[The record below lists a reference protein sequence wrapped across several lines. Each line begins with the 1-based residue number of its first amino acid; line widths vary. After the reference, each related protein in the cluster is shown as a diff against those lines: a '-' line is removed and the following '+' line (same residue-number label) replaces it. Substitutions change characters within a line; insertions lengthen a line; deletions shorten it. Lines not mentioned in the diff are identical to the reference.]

1 MPGKG
6 RGKNYEAKKMAW
18 ELREARLE
26 EELDEAQQQNSE
38 LRGQLGR
45 LEKELIKA
53 RESVAHHRQKAVEAR
68 LELQEMKGTYKAN
81 GSTGHLKIILTST
94 HTHTHSITIFY

>member
-1 MPGKG
+1 
-6 RGKNYEAKKMAW
+6 MAW

-53 RESVAHHRQKAVEAR
+53 RESVAHHRQS
-68 LELQEMKGTYKAN
+68 
-81 GSTGHLKIILTST
+81 GS
-94 HTHTHSITIFY
+94 HTVP

>member
-1 MPGKG
+1 MSGKG

-38 LRGQLGR
+38 LRGSWGVWRRSSSRPEKAWRTIGR
-45 LEKELIKA
+45 KRWRPA
-53 RESVAHHRQKAVEAR
+53 
-68 LELQEMKGTYKAN
+68 
-81 GSTGHLKIILTST
+81 
-94 HTHTHSITIFY
+94 